1 MTRRQKRKKQ
11 LRHQQLKS
19 AAFAAATVAS
29 LTFTSPQAI
38 KAEELKTTAKNP
50 EVESKSVVENP
61 LESAQTMEFVEE
73 GAAPAISEAP
83 SQETPVVASETSSTE
98 DSKPATSVTYT
109 VEYRDQ
115 SGQLVHQVI
124 KTAIIAE
131 GQDSVTVTENAIEL
145 VNDEALANYYDETG
159 ESLTRTATITRGGT
173 ATISYTVSSFEDP
186 SKETVSTPQRDVTVN
201 YDVIY
206 TEAGL
211 EVYRETRSHTFKTY
225 DTVGSTSIVVSPDLT
240 ATELQGYSL
249 AAGSSATQVLNLME
263 GQSHQVTFEVKGAS
277 KGRDTRK
284 VDYSNGD
291 TNPYLTI
298 ENYTEGQKGNDNVT
312 LKTNGNT
319 VDFVYKIGFTRIA
332 ADDLELTEDAQKLGL
347 TLDTTE
353 GYIRG
358 SVVIDVSKLGRY
370 EIGFQ
375 SKTNPTVKVAAIV
388 TINPH
393 VGFTLENPLSGPPY
407 SWWQNPR
414 PFENFENYFRID
426 NANAIGES
434 WEEIAN
440 TDQWPSRVTHEVDGV
455 TTPYHYLGYQIKM
468 LTTPFGY
475 VVGSNETVANA
486 TKDTEQYLNVIP
498 ISARDTQT
506 EFNGNLLGLTIADFE
521 VLETSPGV
529 EVKLLD
535 VRTQDL
541 TGTSLHWKDAT
552 QFNYSYSTLTRYNSD
567 NSVEGT
573 PYFLQFTNL
582 PAQKADNLY
591 VKFRIV
597 DNLGLEKFFKV
608 DFSTFERSLSGAI
621 SNADVKFTGSS
632 TYLNESNNTVQIPIS
647 NDEQVLGTVVLNKE
661 NAWVKSVSLPIGT
674 KLVATKTDS
683 EGRALEANVV
693 KEAGIKLNPGKY
705 TFEVK
710 AVDGHF
716 GDNAP
721 NRVFNFE
728 VTDAIN
734 PIPHQVWTEGTK
746 PDAIPVSME
755 MGSTIADIRIENG
768 GDYAYL
774 EGNSTDSTISIYGLK
789 RTPSNQTA
797 RVYVKYLNGDGTT
810 TETFTD
816 FTYEVSPAP
825 DNDLQVSVT
834 NDAQTVVEGGTWLDM
849 VITHTEGAILKVDTS
864 KLPKGTR
871 YNAATKTISGIGRY
885 EGTYDVPIIVEKD
898 GVVKGT
904 FVHLVVTPGTFEVPD
919 EAIEVTVLDKNTVL
933 GFKDL
938 PDGSKVTYTS
948 YSYEIER
955 GDTGF
960 VVSDDKTKITG
971 VPTRVGSYY
980 LNATISKVASNG
992 LVRTDTATL
1001 TIKVKGIKPSLEVT
1015 NAEQTVDILTAMS
1028 QGIQDIHIT
1037 KDAYSNLGGLDS
1049 WRFPPGVT
1057 YDQETGILSGKPTRV
1072 GTYNI
1077 DVTTEMPWDYSA
1089 DLSYDERLVRKTITI
1104 KVTGIKPTLDIS
1116 NADQTLDVGT
1126 AIQNIQIT
1134 KDDYSNLTVD
1144 TNSLPSGVSY
1154 NPSTGIIS
1162 GTPNQVGN
1170 YRIRVYTQM
1179 PDDYSSDLNWS
1190 DRYIEKYITLN
1201 VTPLHPSLTV
1211 SSEEQTF
1218 SSVTDMT
1225 PVTLENDA
1233 RSTINVSNLPDG
1245 VRYDEGTKTISGRP
1259 TNGVGDYTITVTASM
1274 PYALGGEVVTK
1285 TVKLHVTAVAPSID
1299 ATNDHQTVTAK
1310 DAITTIQVS
1319 KDAYSTMAEPYVLLN
1334 DGRQVSLSE
1343 IGLHYDNDAKTITG
1357 TPTVVGT
1364 HTIKLSTEL
1373 ERKLGGGTA
1382 NKDVTLVVN
1391 EIPMSLDIANQEQ
1404 TKIVMSAID
1413 PVILT
1418 VPADTTITVDEGS
1431 LPPGVRYNADT
1442 KTFEGTPTRI
1452 GTYNVTV
1459 TVAPTGVRNNDLT
1472 KTVTFHV
1479 TALPASIDISNNNQ
1493 TIQLGTEMTAS
1504 VVTPNQYG
1512 ELRGLDAILESV
1524 GNNSSGITERMI
1536 AQYLLGQY
1544 GLVYDTNTH
1553 TISGTPTKTGQ
1564 IRFTFKSVNSFE
1576 LGSNTAE
1583 ETFVLT
1589 IVNDQSRIPVI
1600 TAAVEGTT
1608 TITGTG
1614 VDGATITVTLPDG
1627 TEKTAQVVDG
1637 VWSVTSDKPLVKGQN
1652 ISARQQENHKS
1663 VSDNISGSVAVAD
1676 SLSPSALPVVNPV
1689 IEGTT
1694 TITGTGVDGA
1704 TITVTLPDGSVK

>member
-1 MTRRQKRKKQ
+1 
-11 LRHQQLKS
+11 
-19 AAFAAATVAS
+19 
-29 LTFTSPQAI
+29 
-38 KAEELKTTAKNP
+38 
-50 EVESKSVVENP
+50 
-61 LESAQTMEFVEE
+61 
-73 GAAPAISEAP
+73 
-83 SQETPVVASETSSTE
+83 
-98 DSKPATSVTYT
+98 
-109 VEYRDQ
+109 
-115 SGQLVHQVI
+115 
-124 KTAIIAE
+124 
-131 GQDSVTVTENAIEL
+131 
-145 VNDEALANYYDETG
+145 TG

-201 YDVIY
+201 YDVVY
-206 TEAGL
+206 TEAGI
-211 EVYRETRSHTFKTY
+211 EVYRETRSQTFKTY

-693 KEAGIKLNPGKY
+693 KEAGTKLNPGKY

-1179 PDDYSSDLNWS
+1179 PDDYSSDLSWS

-1245 VRYDEGTKTISGRP
+1245 I
-1259 TNGVGDYTITVTASM
+1259 
-1274 PYALGGEVVTK
+1274 
-1285 TVKLHVTAVAPSID
+1285 
-1299 ATNDHQTVTAK
+1299 
-1310 DAITTIQVS
+1310 
-1319 KDAYSTMAEPYVLLN
+1319 
-1334 DGRQVSLSE
+1334 
-1343 IGLHYDNDAKTITG
+1343 
-1357 TPTVVGT
+1357 
-1364 HTIKLSTEL
+1364 
-1373 ERKLGGGTA
+1373 
-1382 NKDVTLVVN
+1382 
-1391 EIPMSLDIANQEQ
+1391 
-1404 TKIVMSAID
+1404 
-1413 PVILT
+1413 
-1418 VPADTTITVDEGS
+1418 
-1431 LPPGVRYNADT
+1431 
-1442 KTFEGTPTRI
+1442 
-1452 GTYNVTV
+1452 
-1459 TVAPTGVRNNDLT
+1459 
-1472 KTVTFHV
+1472 
-1479 TALPASIDISNNNQ
+1479 
-1493 TIQLGTEMTAS
+1493 
-1504 VVTPNQYG
+1504 
-1512 ELRGLDAILESV
+1512 
-1524 GNNSSGITERMI
+1524 
-1536 AQYLLGQY
+1536 
-1544 GLVYDTNTH
+1544 
-1553 TISGTPTKTGQ
+1553 
-1564 IRFTFKSVNSFE
+1564 
-1576 LGSNTAE
+1576 
-1583 ETFVLT
+1583 
-1589 IVNDQSRIPVI
+1589 
-1600 TAAVEGTT
+1600 
-1608 TITGTG
+1608 
-1614 VDGATITVTLPDG
+1614 
-1627 TEKTAQVVDG
+1627 
-1637 VWSVTSDKPLVKGQN
+1637 
-1652 ISARQQENHKS
+1652 
-1663 VSDNISGSVAVAD
+1663 
-1676 SLSPSALPVVNPV
+1676 
-1689 IEGTT
+1689 
-1694 TITGTGVDGA
+1694 
-1704 TITVTLPDGSVK
+1704 

>member
-1 MTRRQKRKKQ
+1 
-11 LRHQQLKS
+11 
-19 AAFAAATVAS
+19 
-29 LTFTSPQAI
+29 
-38 KAEELKTTAKNP
+38 
-50 EVESKSVVENP
+50 
-61 LESAQTMEFVEE
+61 
-73 GAAPAISEAP
+73 
-83 SQETPVVASETSSTE
+83 
-98 DSKPATSVTYT
+98 
-109 VEYRDQ
+109 
-115 SGQLVHQVI
+115 
-124 KTAIIAE
+124 
-131 GQDSVTVTENAIEL
+131 
-145 VNDEALANYYDETG
+145 
-159 ESLTRTATITRGGT
+159 
-173 ATISYTVSSFEDP
+173 
-186 SKETVSTPQRDVTVN
+186 
-201 YDVIY
+201 
-206 TEAGL
+206 
-211 EVYRETRSHTFKTY
+211 
-225 DTVGSTSIVVSPDLT
+225 
-240 ATELQGYSL
+240 
-249 AAGSSATQVLNLME
+249 ATQVLNLTE

-277 KGRDTRK
+277 KERDTRK
-284 VDYSNGD
+284 VDYNNGD
-291 TNPYLTI
+291 TDPYLTL
-298 ENYTEGQKGNDNVT
+298 ENYTENYKGNDNVT
-312 LKTNGNT
+312 LKSNGNT

-332 ADDLELTEDAQKLGL
+332 ADDLELSEDAQKLGM

-358 SVVIDVSKLGRY
+358 SVVIDASKVGSY
-370 EIGFQ
+370 KIGFQ
-375 SKTNPTVKVAAIV
+375 SKTNPTVRAVATI

-393 VGFTLENPLSGPPY
+393 VGFTLEDTAGTELFSNY
-407 SWWQNPR
+407 WQRTKPVQGQDFQWYR
-414 PFENFENYFRID
+414 
-426 NANAIGES
+426 ANARGES
-434 WEEIAN
+434 WEDIENLDGWPEN
-440 TDQWPSRVTHEVDGV
+440 TARDVDGV
-455 TTPYHYLGYQIKM
+455 WTPYHYLGYKVNMIA
-468 LTTPFGY
+468 TPFGY
-475 VVGSNETVANA
+475 TVGQGETVANA
-486 TKDTEQYLNVIP
+486 TSSTEQYLNVIP
-498 ISARDTQT
+498 ISARDLSQ
-506 EFNGNLLGLTIADFE
+506 EFHNQGLALTIADFE
-521 VLETSPGV
+521 VIETSPDV
-529 EVKLLD
+529 EVSLLD
-535 VRTQDL
+535 VRTKDL
-541 TGTSLHWKDAT
+541 TGTYLHYKDAT
-552 QFNYSYSTLTRYNSD
+552 QSNYSYATMVNSGGYYVQ
-567 NSVEGT
+567 NT
-573 PYFLQFTNL
+573 PYYLQFTKL
-582 PAQKADNLY
+582 PAQQADNLY

-608 DFSTFERSLSGAI
+608 EFSTFESSLGGAL

-632 TYLNESNNTVQIPIS
+632 TYLNEANNTVQIPIS

-693 KEAGIKLNPGKY
+693 KEAGTKLNPGKY

-721 NRVFNFE
+721 NRVFTFE

-774 EGNSTDSTISIYGLK
+774 EGNSADSTISIYGLK
-789 RTPSNQTA
+789 RTTSNQTA

-816 FTYEVSPAP
+816 FTYEVLPAP

-834 NDAQTVVEGGTWLDM
+834 NDVQTVVEGGTWLDM
-849 VITHTEGAILKVDTS
+849 VITHTEGATLKVDTS

-871 YNAATKTISGIGRY
+871 YNASTKTISGIGRY

-919 EAIEVTVLDKNTVL
+919 ETIEVTVFDKDTVL

-938 PDGSKVTYTS
+938 PDGSKVTYTD
-948 YSYEIER
+948 YSYDIAR
-955 GDTGF
+955 GYTGF

-971 VPTRVGSYY
+971 IPTKVGSYN
-980 LNATISKVASNG
+980 LTATVSKVASNG

-1001 TIKVKGIKPSLEVT
+1001 TIIVKGIKPSLEVT

-1028 QGIQDIHIT
+1028 QGIQDIQIT
-1037 KDAYSNLGGLDS
+1037 KDAYSNLSVSDS

-1057 YDQETGILSGKPTRV
+1057 YDQETGIISGKPTRV
-1072 GTYNI
+1072 GTYTI
-1077 DVTTEMPWDYSA
+1077 GVTTEMPYDYSS
-1089 DLSYDERLVRKTITI
+1089 DLSYDERRVSKTITI

-1126 AIQNIQIT
+1126 AIQDIQIT

-1179 PDDYSSDLNWS
+1179 PDEYSSDLSWS

-1343 IGLHYDNDAKTITG
+1343 IGLRYDNDAKTITG

-1704 TITVTLPDGSVK
+1704 TITVTLPDGSVKTALVVDGTWTIENVPAFTKGQNVIVTQTESGKAPSATITGTAVPQITKGDNGVGTVVETESTTDPNGSGRTGTLVKIYSINEQGVKSDQPISTAFIPDGRDGQAGQDGQNGLDGKSVSAIAQPDGSVKIIQTDPTTGS

>member
-1 MTRRQKRKKQ
+1 
-11 LRHQQLKS
+11 
-19 AAFAAATVAS
+19 S

-50 EVESKSVVENP
+50 EVESKSVAENP

-73 GAAPAISEAP
+73 GAAP
-83 SQETPVVASETSSTE
+83 SQETPVVASETSSAE

-109 VEYRDQ
+109 VEYRDK

-201 YDVIY
+201 YDVVY

-211 EVYRETRSHTFKTY
+211 EVYRETRSHTFKPY
-225 DTVGSTSIVVSPDLT
+225 DTVGSTSVVVSPDLT
-240 ATELQGYSL
+240 ATELQGYALS
-249 AAGSSATQVLNLME
+249 ADSSATQVLNLTE

-277 KGRDTRK
+277 KERDTRK
-284 VDYSNGD
+284 VDYNNGD
-291 TNPYLTI
+291 TDPYLTL
-298 ENYTEGQKGNDNVT
+298 ENYTENYKGNDNVT
-312 LKTNGNT
+312 LKSNGNT
-319 VDFVYKIGFTRIA
+319 VDFVYKIGFTRIE
-332 ADDLELTEDAQKLGL
+332 ADDLELSEDAKRLGF

-358 SVVIDVSKLGRY
+358 SIVTDASKVGSY
-370 EIGFQ
+370 KIGFQ
-375 SKTNPTVKVAAIV
+375 SKTNPTVRAVATV

-393 VGFTLENPLSGPPY
+393 VGFTLENTGDTNLLRDYWSERTKPIWGQNFSY
-407 SWWQNPR
+407 SS
-414 PFENFENYFRID
+414 
-426 NANAIGES
+426 ANAWGES
-434 WEEIAN
+434 WEDIENLDDWAQNIAH
-440 TDQWPSRVTHEVDGV
+440 DVDGV
-455 TTPYHYLGYQIKM
+455 WTPYHYLGYKVTM
-468 LTTPFGY
+468 LATPFGY
-475 VVGSNETVANA
+475 TVGRNETVANA
-486 TKDTEQYLNVIP
+486 TSSTEQYLNVIP
-498 ISARDTQT
+498 ISARDQSQ
-506 EFNGNLLGLTIADFE
+506 EFNNQGLALTIADFE
-521 VLETSPGV
+521 VIETSPDV
-529 EVKLLD
+529 EVSLLD
-535 VRTQDL
+535 VRTKDL
-541 TGTSLHWKDAT
+541 TGTYLHFKDAT
-552 QFNYSYSTLTRYNSD
+552 QSNYDYATMNPSWSGDVGS
-567 NSVEGT
+567 T
-573 PYFLQFTNL
+573 PYYLQFTKL
-582 PAQKADNLY
+582 PAQQADNLY

-608 DFSTFERSLSGAI
+608 EFSTFESSLSGAL

-632 TYLNESNNTVQIPIS
+632 TYLNEANNTVQIPIS

-693 KEAGIKLNPGKY
+693 KEAGTKLNPGKY

-721 NRVFNFE
+721 NRVFTFE

-774 EGNSTDSTISIYGLK
+774 EGNSADSTISIYGLK
-789 RTPSNQTA
+789 RTTSNQTA

-816 FTYEVSPAP
+816 FTYEVLPAP

-834 NDAQTVVEGGTWLDM
+834 NDVQTVVEGGTWLDM
-849 VITHTEGAILKVDTS
+849 VITHTEGATLKVDTS

-871 YNAATKTISGIGRY
+871 YNASTKTISGIGRY

-919 EAIEVTVLDKNTVL
+919 ETIEVTVFDKDTVL

-938 PDGSKVTYTS
+938 PDGSKVTYTD
-948 YSYEIER
+948 YSYDIAR
-955 GDTGF
+955 GYTGF

-971 VPTRVGSYY
+971 IPTKVGSYN
-980 LNATISKVASNG
+980 LTATVSKVASNG

-1001 TIKVKGIKPSLEVT
+1001 TIIVKGIKPSLEVT

-1028 QGIQDIHIT
+1028 QGIQDIQIT
-1037 KDAYSNLGGLDS
+1037 KDAYSNLSVSDS

-1057 YDQETGILSGKPTRV
+1057 YDQETGIISGKPTRV
-1072 GTYNI
+1072 GTYTI
-1077 DVTTEMPWDYSA
+1077 GVTTEMPYDYSS
-1089 DLSYDERLVRKTITI
+1089 DLSYDERRVSKTITI

-1126 AIQNIQIT
+1126 AIQDIQIT

-1179 PDDYSSDLNWS
+1179 PDEYSSDLSWS

-1259 TNGVGDYTITVTASM
+1259 TNGVG
-1274 PYALGGEVVTK
+1274 
-1285 TVKLHVTAVAPSID
+1285 
-1299 ATNDHQTVTAK
+1299 
-1310 DAITTIQVS
+1310 
-1319 KDAYSTMAEPYVLLN
+1319 
-1334 DGRQVSLSE
+1334 
-1343 IGLHYDNDAKTITG
+1343 
-1357 TPTVVGT
+1357 
-1364 HTIKLSTEL
+1364 
-1373 ERKLGGGTA
+1373 
-1382 NKDVTLVVN
+1382 
-1391 EIPMSLDIANQEQ
+1391 
-1404 TKIVMSAID
+1404 
-1413 PVILT
+1413 
-1418 VPADTTITVDEGS
+1418 
-1431 LPPGVRYNADT
+1431 
-1442 KTFEGTPTRI
+1442 
-1452 GTYNVTV
+1452 
-1459 TVAPTGVRNNDLT
+1459 
-1472 KTVTFHV
+1472 
-1479 TALPASIDISNNNQ
+1479 
-1493 TIQLGTEMTAS
+1493 
-1504 VVTPNQYG
+1504 
-1512 ELRGLDAILESV
+1512 
-1524 GNNSSGITERMI
+1524 
-1536 AQYLLGQY
+1536 
-1544 GLVYDTNTH
+1544 
-1553 TISGTPTKTGQ
+1553 
-1564 IRFTFKSVNSFE
+1564 
-1576 LGSNTAE
+1576 
-1583 ETFVLT
+1583 
-1589 IVNDQSRIPVI
+1589 
-1600 TAAVEGTT
+1600 
-1608 TITGTG
+1608 
-1614 VDGATITVTLPDG
+1614 
-1627 TEKTAQVVDG
+1627 
-1637 VWSVTSDKPLVKGQN
+1637 
-1652 ISARQQENHKS
+1652 
-1663 VSDNISGSVAVAD
+1663 
-1676 SLSPSALPVVNPV
+1676 
-1689 IEGTT
+1689 
-1694 TITGTGVDGA
+1694 
-1704 TITVTLPDGSVK
+1704 

>member
-73 GAAPAISEAP
+73 GAASAISEAP

-109 VEYRDQ
+109 VEYRDK

-201 YDVIY
+201 YDVVY

-225 DTVGSTSIVVSPDLT
+225 DTVGSTSVVVSPDLT
-240 ATELQGYSL
+240 ATELQGYALS
-249 AAGSSATQVLNLME
+249 ADSSATQVLNLTE

-277 KGRDTRK
+277 KERDTRK
-284 VDYSNGD
+284 VDYNNGD
-291 TNPYLTI
+291 TDPYLTL
-298 ENYTEGQKGNDNVT
+298 ENYTENYKGNDNVT
-312 LKTNGNT
+312 LKSNGNT

-332 ADDLELTEDAQKLGL
+332 ADDLELSEDAQKLGM

-358 SVVIDVSKLGRY
+358 SVVIDASKVGSY
-370 EIGFQ
+370 KIGFQ
-375 SKTNPTVKVAAIV
+375 SKTNPTVRAVATV

-393 VGFTLENPLSGPPY
+393 VGFTLENTAGTELFNNY
-407 SWWQNPR
+407 WQRTIPVQGQDFQWYR
-414 PFENFENYFRID
+414 
-426 NANAIGES
+426 ANARGES
-434 WEEIAN
+434 WEDIENLDGWPEN
-440 TDQWPSRVTHEVDGV
+440 TARDVDGV
-455 TTPYHYLGYQIKM
+455 WTPYHYLGYKVNMIA
-468 LTTPFGY
+468 TPFGY
-475 VVGSNETVANA
+475 TVGQGETVANA
-486 TKDTEQYLNVIP
+486 TSSTEQYLNVIP
-498 ISARDTQT
+498 ISARDLSQ
-506 EFNGNLLGLTIADFE
+506 EFNNQGLALTIADFE
-521 VLETSPGV
+521 VIETSPDV
-529 EVKLLD
+529 EVSLLD
-535 VRTQDL
+535 VRTKDL
-541 TGTSLHWKDAT
+541 TGTYLHYKDAT
-552 QFNYSYSTLTRYNSD
+552 QANYSYATMVNSGGYYVQ
-567 NSVEGT
+567 NT
-573 PYFLQFTNL
+573 PYYLQFTKL
-582 PAQKADNLY
+582 PATQADDLY

-608 DFSTFERSLSGAI
+608 EFSTFESSLGGAL

-632 TYLNESNNTVQIPIS
+632 TYLNEANNTVQIPIS

-693 KEAGIKLNPGKY
+693 KEAGTKLNPGKY

-721 NRVFNFE
+721 NRVFTFE

-774 EGNSTDSTISIYGLK
+774 EGNSADSTISIYGLK
-789 RTPSNQTA
+789 RTTSNQTA

-816 FTYEVSPAP
+816 FTYEVLPAP

-834 NDAQTVVEGGTWLDM
+834 NDVQTVVEGGTWLDM
-849 VITHTEGAILKVDTS
+849 VITHTEGATLKVDTS

-871 YNAATKTISGIGRY
+871 YNASTKTISGIGRY

-919 EAIEVTVLDKNTVL
+919 ETIEVTVLDKDTVL

-938 PDGSKVTYTS
+938 PDGSKVTYTG

-980 LNATISKVASNG
+980 VNATVSKVASNG

-1015 NAEQTVDILTAMS
+1015 NAEQT
-1028 QGIQDIHIT
+1028 
-1037 KDAYSNLGGLDS
+1037 
-1049 WRFPPGVT
+1049 
-1057 YDQETGILSGKPTRV
+1057 
-1072 GTYNI
+1072 
-1077 DVTTEMPWDYSA
+1077 
-1089 DLSYDERLVRKTITI
+1089 
-1104 KVTGIKPTLDIS
+1104 
-1116 NADQTLDVGT
+1116 LDVGT
-1126 AIQNIQIT
+1126 AIQDIQIT

-1179 PDDYSSDLNWS
+1179 PDDYSSDLSWS

-1310 DAITTIQVS
+1310 DAIATIQVS

-1343 IGLHYDNDAKTITG
+1343 IGLRYDNDAKTITG

-1442 KTFEGTPTRI
+1442 KTFEG
-1452 GTYNVTV
+1452 
-1459 TVAPTGVRNNDLT
+1459 
-1472 KTVTFHV
+1472 
-1479 TALPASIDISNNNQ
+1479 
-1493 TIQLGTEMTAS
+1493 
-1504 VVTPNQYG
+1504 
-1512 ELRGLDAILESV
+1512 
-1524 GNNSSGITERMI
+1524 
-1536 AQYLLGQY
+1536 
-1544 GLVYDTNTH
+1544 
-1553 TISGTPTKTGQ
+1553 
-1564 IRFTFKSVNSFE
+1564 
-1576 LGSNTAE
+1576 
-1583 ETFVLT
+1583 
-1589 IVNDQSRIPVI
+1589 
-1600 TAAVEGTT
+1600 
-1608 TITGTG
+1608 
-1614 VDGATITVTLPDG
+1614 
-1627 TEKTAQVVDG
+1627 
-1637 VWSVTSDKPLVKGQN
+1637 
-1652 ISARQQENHKS
+1652 
-1663 VSDNISGSVAVAD
+1663 
-1676 SLSPSALPVVNPV
+1676 
-1689 IEGTT
+1689 
-1694 TITGTGVDGA
+1694 
-1704 TITVTLPDGSVK
+1704 